1 MNYFTIGLGEILYAN
16 LIFLVSNLE
25 VPTLN
30 TNLTFLH
37 THNLTRMVKIL
48 TNQQQNYLNF
58 DRLENFDVNMR
69 KHIVT
74 AF

>member
-1 MNYFTIGLGEILYAN
+1 MNYLTIGLDEILFAY
-16 LIFLVSNLE
+16 LIFLISNLE

-37 THNLTRMVKIL
+37 THNLTGMVKIL
-48 TNQQQNYLNF
+48 TNEQQNYLNF
-58 DRLENFDVNMR
+58 DRLENVDVNMR
-69 KHIVT
+69 KHIDT